1 MNYKSTVFIEKK
13 ISDILP
19 SKDIKVRILG
29 TVVSKIDNSI
39 FIDDGTGTAQVLL
52 GSDITQDINENQ
64 LVRVFGR
71 VIPAGDGF
79 DISAEIIQDMKNL
92 NIKLYT
98 TVMNYYNKL
107 A

>member
-1 MNYKSTVFIEKK
+1 MYFVKADDPEGPWSEPVRVNDPS
-13 ISDILP
+13 SLP
-19 SKDIKVRILG
+19 YGLG
-29 TVVSKIDNSI
+29 YDNSI

-52 GSDITQDINENQ
+52 GSDITQEITENQ

-71 VIPAGDGF
+71 VIPSGDGF

>member
-1 MNYKSTVFIEKK
+1 MDYKSTVFIEKK
-13 ISDILP
+13 ISDISP
-19 SKDIKVRILG
+19 TKDIKVRILG

-52 GSDITQDINENQ
+52 GSDITQDITENQ

-71 VIPAGDGF
+71 VIPSGDGF

-92 NIKLYT
+92 NIKLYS